1 MPYITQDDRKLYE
14 PELSV
19 LNGTLEELGH
29 TSGTVTYILYMIVA
43 RWFKLEP
50 SYNTI
55 AKIRGCLIGTLAEF
69 DRRIAAPYE
78 DKKIRENGDVDLDAA
93 FDDCNEDEFGRCVF
107 NTPVESEPKEGD
119 PDSDQCEHMCSSPSC
134 CEICIAEAHFRDEFT
149 GDTRGG
155 A

>member
-1 MPYITQDDRKLYE
+1 MPYIKQDDRKLYQ
-14 PELSV
+14 PELNV
-19 LNGTLEELGH
+19 LNGSLEEEGH
-29 TSGTVTYILYMIVA
+29 VSGHVTYILYMIVA

-78 DKKIRENGDVDLDAA
+78 DKKIKENGDVDLDVPDPEPECPSE
-93 FDDCNEDEFGRCVF
+93 FDCVICNY
-107 NTPVESEPKEGD
+107 
-119 PDSDQCEHMCSSPSC
+119 
-134 CEICIAEAHFRDEFT
+134 
-149 GDTRGG
+149 DTRGG

>member
-1 MPYITQDDRKLYE
+1 MPYIKQDDRKFYE
-14 PELSV
+14 PELTT
-19 LNGTLEELGH
+19 LNGSLEEEGH
-29 TSGTVTYILYMIVA
+29 VSGHVTYILYMIVA

-78 DKKIRENGDVDLDAA
+78 DRKILENGDVDLDVKDE
-93 FDDCNEDEFGRCVF
+93 DDLPCIECDCEDEFGRGVF
-107 NTPVESEPKEGD
+107 PKTGD
-119 PDSDQCEHMCSSPSC
+119 L
-134 CEICIAEAHFRDEFT
+134 
-149 GDTRGG
+149 DTRGG

>member
-14 PELSV
+14 PELGV
-19 LNGTLEELGH
+19 LNGSLEEQGH
-29 TSGTVTYILYMIVA
+29 TSGHVTYILYLIVA

-78 DKKIRENGDVDLDAA
+78 DKKIRENGDVDLD
-93 FDDCNEDEFGRCVF
+93 DDECNEDEFGRCVF
-107 NTPVESEPKEGD
+107 D
-119 PDSDQCEHMCSSPSC
+119 
-134 CEICIAEAHFRDEFT
+134 